1 MKTHCMK
8 TRLMKFRH
16 AYLVC
21 LVFCLGSGL
30 IACSTAPVIQHPNNL
45 FHDELFPPATV
56 RINADDVL
64 AISDE
69 MKHYLRND
77 IAKQLKSMGLQS
89 GLFDA
94 LYRKGQLRLE
104 YDAEL
109 TRTAAETFTAR
120 SGNCLSLVIMTAA
133 LAKELDLRVHYQR
146 VIIAEN
152 WSRNNDIF
160 FSNGHVNLT
169 LGTYHGT
176 ARSSSDNF
184 QRMTI
189 DFFPPE
195 EMRGQRSQEIN
206 EQTIIAMYMN
216 NRAAESLAR
225 GKVADAYWWVRESIR
240 QQPAFLPAYNTLG
253 VVYRRHGHLREAEL
267 VLSQALLAEPENV
280 PTLSNLALV
289 LRGQDRLDEAAL
301 LTAKLE
307 KLQPYPPYYFFNLGQ
322 VAMQRGDFNTAKTLF
337 SKEVKRAEY
346 NPEFQFWLA
355 VAYFKLN
362 DSEQAKKHMSF
373 AMERS
378 TTRKD
383 HELYAAK
390 LDRLRSY
397 QR

>member
-21 LVFCLGSGL
+21 LIFCLGSGL
-30 IACSTAPVIQHPNNL
+30 IACTTAPVIQNPNNL

-69 MKHYLRND
+69 MKQYLRND

-94 LYRKGQLRLE
+94 LYRKGQLQLE

-160 FSNGHVNLT
+160 FSSGHVNLT
-169 LGTYHGT
+169 LGAYHGA

-184 QRMTI
+184 QLMTI

-195 EMRGQRSQEIN
+195 EMRGQRTQEIS

-267 VLSQALLAEPENV
+267 VLSQALLADPENV
-280 PTLSNLALV
+280 PALSNLALV

>member
-1 MKTHCMK
+1 MKPQSVTS
-8 TRLMKFRH
+8 RLTCV
-16 AYLVC
+16 AYLAC
-21 LVFCLGSGL
+21 LVFCVSSALT
-30 IACSTAPVIQHPNNL
+30 ACTTAPVIERPNKL
-45 FHDELFPPATV
+45 FHDDLFPAATV

-64 AISDE
+64 AISDD
-69 MKHYLRND
+69 MKRYLHND

-94 LYRKGQLRLE
+94 LYRKGQLKLE
-104 YDAEL
+104 YDAEV
-109 TRTAAETFTAR
+109 TRTAAETFAAR

-133 LAKELDLRVHYQR
+133 LAKELDLRVHFQR
-146 VIIAEN
+146 VIIEEN

-160 FSNGHVNLT
+160 FSSGHVNLT
-169 LGTYHGT
+169 LGIYHGA

-195 EMRGQRSQEIN
+195 EMRAQHTQEIN

-216 NRAAESLAR
+216 NRAAESLVR
-225 GKVADAYWWVRESIR
+225 GNITDAYWWVRESIR

-267 VLSQALLAEPENV
+267 VLGQALLAEPENV
-280 PTLSNLALV
+280 QALSNLALV
-289 LRGQDRLDEAAL
+289 LRGQDRPAEAAL

-322 VAMQRGDFNTAKTLF
+322 VAMERRDFSTAKTLF
-337 SKEVKRAEY
+337 AKEVKRAEY

-362 DSEQAKKHMSF
+362 DNEQAKKHMSF

-390 LDRLRSY
+390 LDRLKSY
-397 QR
+397 KR